1 MPGVYKEKECPVCG
15 IIHRKRGLYCC
26 QTCANSTRIHSE
38 ETKQKI
44 SESNKEASQ
53 SPERIAHGHM
63 LKAGTLMAAD
73 EYAINIP
80 DLSDRPDLDGYT
92 DASDW

>member
-1 MPGVYKEKECPVCG
+1 
-15 IIHRKRGLYCC
+15 
-26 QTCANSTRIHSE
+26 
-38 ETKQKI
+38 
-44 SESNKEASQ
+44 
-53 SPERIAHGHM
+53 M

>member
-1 MPGVYKEKECPVCG
+1 
-15 IIHRKRGLYCC
+15 
-26 QTCANSTRIHSE
+26 
-38 ETKQKI
+38 
-44 SESNKEASQ
+44 
-53 SPERIAHGHM
+53 M

-80 DLSDRPDLDGYT
+80 DLSEMPDLDGYT